1 VEQSEANSIGGARG
15 CESPCHGHRAL
26 PRFSHVYPNHLVCLH
41 HLDHSIPLDLAMTT
55 ALLRALGIA
64 LC

>member
-1 VEQSEANSIGGARG
+1 VEESEANSIGGAHG

-26 PRFSHVYPNHLVCLH
+26 PCFSRVDPKYLVCLH
-41 HLDHSIPLDLAMTT
+41 HLDHSIPMDLAVTT